1 MNSTDLPDSGHV
13 VRYARPTA
21 VREDGRVDGSAFRL
35 RGGDTGLSVNWLEC
49 FAPLTRPQQLD
60 EVRRLSRIEMR
71 QNGRLAELNVGA
83 AKMHVRQQLPVI
95 RFVAAPLPK
104 DDPYEADP
112 SHSEIV
118 GLPAG
123 ESLEAALVG
132 DMIAE
137 CVSTVHPALA

>member
-1 MNSTDLPDSGHV
+1 MNDSILPDSAHV

-49 FAPLTRPQQLD
+49 FAGLSRPQQLD

-71 QNGRLAELNVGA
+71 QSGRLAELNVGA
-83 AKMHVRQQLPVI
+83 VKVHLQDRLPSI
-95 RFVAAPLPK
+95 LFIPAPLPE
-104 DDPYEADP
+104 DGNYPADP
-112 SHSEIV
+112 SHSEIL
-118 GLPAG
+118 GLPEG
-123 ESLEAALVG
+123 DSFQAALVG
-132 DMIAE
+132 DLIAE

>member
-1 MNSTDLPDSGHV
+1 MNSNDLPDSAHV

-35 RGGDTGLSVNWLEC
+35 RAGDAGLSVNWLEC
-49 FAPLTRPQQLD
+49 FAGLSRPQQLG

-83 AKMHVRQQLPVI
+83 AKVHLRQQLPAI
-95 RFVAAPLPK
+95 RFVAAPLREE
-104 DDPYEADP
+104 DAYEADP

-118 GLPAG
+118 GLPPG
-123 ESLEAALVG
+123 ESIEAALVG

-137 CVSTVHPALA
+137 CVNVVHPAVA